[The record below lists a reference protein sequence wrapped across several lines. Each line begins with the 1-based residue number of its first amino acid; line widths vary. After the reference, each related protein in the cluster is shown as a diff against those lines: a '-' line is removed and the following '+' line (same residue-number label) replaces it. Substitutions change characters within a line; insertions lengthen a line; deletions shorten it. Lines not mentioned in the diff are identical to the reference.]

1 MLKWNLY
8 WVATPD
14 GTENCFVVAKTKRSA
29 ASYEEQC
36 SGFNSGDC
44 KSDRVVPIPEKLIG
58 QKKPPDNART
68 RQRTKNS
75 ADDEDEPLVQE
86 WPGYA
91 REWLLECLGARFIRR
106 DDAEVTVINGRSYR
120 TPGLE
125 EAYLGKQPKL
135 IRNVADLLKK
145 INGLPPG
152 LWLYRGHSDSTWC
165 LQCSL
170 DRAECRNVRGKL
182 SRDDHEKRLFNEFKR
197 RAVPYLNSY
206 PRNDW
211 EWIALS
217 RHHGMPTRLLDWT
230 RNPLVALYFAVAG
243 NRENCDAAVIA
254 YRHNR
259 PPVDVNQ
266 TSPFSINGI
275 ELYEPALVSDRIIA
289 QDSVFT
295 AEPESKDADEQERRL
310 IHSWAISGKSVMHI
324 RHELSLLGL
333 SETRLFPG
341 LDALCIELRT
351 KFWNISKLV

>member
-8 WVATPD
+8 WVETPN

-29 ASYEEQC
+29 ASYEEQY
-36 SGFNSGDC
+36 SGFNFGDC
-44 KSDRVVPIPEKLIG
+44 EADRVVPIPNKLIG
-58 QKKPPDNART
+58 QKKPPKSPRV
-68 RQRTKNS
+68 QQKIKNG

-91 REWLLECLGARFIRR
+91 REWLLECLGARFVRR
-106 DDAEVTVINGRSYR
+106 DDAEVTIINGCSYR

-125 EAYLGKQPKL
+125 EAYLGKQPRL
-135 IRNVADLLKK
+135 IRNVADLLKR
-145 INGLPPG
+145 INGLSPG
-152 LWLYRGHSDSTWC
+152 LWLYRGHGNSTWYV
-165 LQCSL
+165 QCSL
-170 DRAECRNVRGKL
+170 DRPECQNFREKL
-182 SRDDHEKRLFNEFKR
+182 SRDEYEKRLFDEFKR
-197 RAVPYLNSY
+197 RAVPYLSSY

-211 EWIALS
+211 EWLALS

-230 RNPLVALYFAVAG
+230 RNPLVALYFAVA
-243 NRENCDAAVIA
+243 ENCEDCDAAVIA

-275 ELYEPALVSDRIIA
+275 ELYEPALVSERIVA

-295 AEPESKDADEQERRL
+295 AEPQSKDSDEQEGRL
-310 IHSWAISGKSVMHI
+310 IQSWAISAKSVMHI

-333 SETRLFPG
+333 SGTRLFPG
-341 LDALCIELRT
+341 LDALCAELRA
-351 KFWNISKLV
+351 KSWIIS